1 MGFPLAAAPTDKEV
15 ATGMVR
21 TMVPV
26 PVVMALRFWMG
37 VGVFTAEVCT
47 GVPAAATLAGRAD
60 DFVPMSCRLKLSPCS
75 RLLAE
80 AAPWRALA
88 GWACMQWVLL
98 ATSLLCRAWKALGVV
113 LLGMAADGA
122 GLTELSAAEPSLEVA
137 SSPKGSFPPDT
148 DWLTAMGNGFPAT
161 TAKEKE
167 DT

>member
-122 GLTELSAAEPSLEVA
+122 GLTELSAAEPSFLFENSSS
-137 SSPKGSFPPDT
+137 SSPLPDQSGSSP
-148 DWLTAMGNGFPAT
+148 LKHGLN
-161 TAKEKE
+161 
-167 DT
+167 